1 MPWMNLRIRSERV
14 FSQVP
19 TFKSRNNQSVAIDA
33 ATRAMR
39 IVANRMIWRPE
50 NQREAR
56 YADVRSLPDLW
67 PAPRSFCFGSYLV
80 LERFPNRTSPE
91 AHTFPAVA
99 RRLS

>member
-56 YADVRSLPDLW
+56 YADVAAYRTCGQHRVPSALAAIWSWNVFPIG
-67 PAPRSFCFGSYLV
+67 PRQKPTL
-80 LERFPNRTSPE
+80 SPQ
-91 AHTFPAVA
+91 
-99 RRLS
+99 